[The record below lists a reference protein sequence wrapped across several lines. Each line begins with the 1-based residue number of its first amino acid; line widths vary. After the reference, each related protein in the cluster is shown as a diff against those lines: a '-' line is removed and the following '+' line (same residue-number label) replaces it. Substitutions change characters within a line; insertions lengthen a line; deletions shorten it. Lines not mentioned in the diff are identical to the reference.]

1 MISIWLIFSD
11 KDEQSLREQIDDLSQ
26 LYSGPKFLP
35 HITLYGSLE
44 IEIKRLAVITD
55 RCFSKTNKFTVH
67 TAGIGQ
73 TDNIWKTIFIKIVP
87 DSQLMELYEFLTTR
101 LEQFRNYNFD
111 PHISLIY
118 RKMPVVK
125 RILIMQE
132 INFALHYEITGAALV
147 ETSGDVNNWHILKR
161 YNFQ

>member
-11 KDEQSLREQIDDLSQ
+11 KDQQSLREQIYDLSQ
-26 LYSGPKFLP
+26 QHSGPKFLP

-55 RCFSKTNKFTVH
+55 RCFSKTNKFTLQ

-73 TDNIWKTIFIKIVP
+73 TDNIWKTIFIKITP
-87 DSQLMELYEFLTTR
+87 DSQLMVLFEILTTE
-101 LEQFRNYNFD
+101 LKQFRSYDFN

-118 RKMPVVK
+118 RKMPVEK
-125 RILIMQE
+125 RILIAQN
-132 INFALHYEITGAALV
+132 INFAPHYEITGTALV
-147 ETSGDVNNWHILKR
+147 ETSGDVNNWRIIKR
-161 YNFQ
+161 YHFQ

>member
-11 KDEQSLREQIDDLSQ
+11 KDKQTLRERIDDLSQ
-26 LYSGPKFLP
+26 RHSGPKFLP

-55 RCFSKTNKFTVH
+55 RCFSKTKKFTAH

-87 DSQLMELYEFLTTR
+87 DSQLMELHEFLTTE
-101 LEQFRNYNFD
+101 LEQFRNYDFN
-111 PHISLIY
+111 PHVSLIY
-118 RKMPVVK
+118 RKMPEEK
-125 RILIMQE
+125 RILIAQE
-132 INFALHYEITGAALV
+132 INFAPQYEITGVALV
-147 ETSGDVNNWHILKR
+147 ETSGDVNNWRILKR
-161 YNFQ
+161 YNFL